1 MAKYIIVVGGV
12 YSGTGK
18 GISAASI
25 GLLLK
30 MRGASV
36 NLIKCDP
43 YLNINAGTMN
53 PRQHGEVY
61 LCDDGSET
69 DLDLGH
75 YERLAG
81 ITVSAQNI
89 FTSGT
94 IYKALLAEEE
104 QGKYLGD
111 TVQIV
116 PHVTNKIQERLQEV
130 GKDFDIVIAE
140 IGGTVGDFESMGF
153 FEAIS
158 QWKYQNPDDVMVV
171 MVAPVIY
178 NNTVKEFKTKPLQN
192 AVRELRHSG
201 LSPSMMLCRCDRAIP
216 VQILDKVS
224 RLTGVPRDGV
234 FEAPDVASIYQV
246 PIEFY
251 ERGVDDLIADFFHL
265 PRRGVRIKSYR
276 ELVEKFANGTDLPH
290 VTIGIVGKYE
300 NCDEAYL
307 SLKEALTHASVN
319 NSVRHTVKWIN
330 AEELEEGPD
339 MRSVWRHFEDVQGV
353 IVPGGFDS
361 RAVLGKI
368 RAIRHCREKKIPFL
382 GICLG
387 LQCAVIEF
395 ARNVVGIENADS
407 QEYEEGRTTDYGCG
421 DLSYTPVIHF
431 VEGQTEDLK
440 KSGTMRLG
448 AYDCKLEKGSLA
460 REVYG
465 RHSISERHR
474 HRYEVNEEY
483 LDRYSEKGL
492 LVSGR
497 NPQSN
502 LVEVMELDRKIHP
515 YFIGTQAHPEFKSR
529 LGEPAPLFDGLMKAA
544 AERLNIG
551 Q

>member
-1 MAKYIIVVGGV
+1 MGSSCKYIIVVGGV

-81 ITVSAQNI
+81 ITVSSKNI

-94 IYKALLAEEE
+94 IYKSLLEEEE

-116 PHVTNKIQERLQEV
+116 PHVTNKIQERLREV
-130 GKDFDIVIAE
+130 GEGFDIVIAE

-158 QWKYQNPDDVMVV
+158 QFKHENVDDVMVI

-201 LSPSMMLCRCDRAIP
+201 LSPSMMLCRCDRSIP
-216 VQILDKVS
+216 KPILDKVS
-224 RLTGVPRDGV
+224 RLTGVPRQGV

-251 ERGVDDLIADFFHL
+251 ERHVDDLVADFFHM
-265 PRRGVRIKSYR
+265 PRRGVRIKAYR
-276 ELVEKFANGTDLPH
+276 DLVEKFANGTDLPH
-290 VTIGIVGKYE
+290 VNIGVVGKYD

-319 NSVRHTVKWIN
+319 NNVKHTVKWIN
-330 AEELEEGPD
+330 AEELEEGSD
-339 MRSVWRHFEDVQGV
+339 MRSVWRHFEDVHGV

-395 ARNVVGIENADS
+395 AQHVAGIADADS
-407 QEYEEGRTTDYGCG
+407 QEFEKKGYGTG
-421 DLSYTPVIHF
+421 DYTPVVHF
-431 VEGQTEDLK
+431 VEGQSEGLK

-448 AYDCKLEKGSLA
+448 AYDCRLAKDSLA
-460 REVYG
+460 KSLYG
-465 RHSISERHR
+465 KKTISERHR
-474 HRYEVNEEY
+474 HRYEVNDEY
-483 LDRYSEKGL
+483 LNALENKGFK
-492 LVSGR
+492 VSGR

-502 LVEVMELDRKIHP
+502 LVEIMELDQEIHP
-515 YFIGTQAHPEFKSR
+515 FFIGTQAHPEFKSR

-544 AERLNIG
+544 VERLGKNES
-551 Q
+551 

>member
-1 MAKYIIVVGGV
+1 MAKYIIIVGGV

-43 YLNINAGTMN
+43 YLNVNAGTIN

-94 IYKALLAEEE
+94 IYKSLLEEEE

-116 PHVTNKIQERLQEV
+116 PHVTNKIQERLRQV
-130 GKDFDIVIAE
+130 GEGFDIVIAE

-158 QWKYQNPDDVMVV
+158 QFKHENPDSVMVA

-178 NNTVKEFKTKPLQN
+178 NSTVKEFKTKPLQN

-201 LSPSMMLCRCDRAIP
+201 LSPSMMLCRCDRSIP

-224 RLTGVPRDGV
+224 RLTGVPRQGV
-234 FEAPDVASIYQV
+234 FEAPDVQSIYQV

-251 ERGVDDLIADFFHL
+251 ERGVDDLVADFFHL
-265 PRRGVRIKSYR
+265 PRRGVRIKAYR
-276 ELVEKFANGTDLPH
+276 ELVERFANGTDLPH
-290 VTIGIVGKYE
+290 VTIGVVGKYD

-319 NSVRHTVKWIN
+319 NNVRHTVKWIN
-330 AEELEEGPD
+330 AEELEEGSD

-353 IVPGGFDS
+353 IVPGGFDF
-361 RAVLGKI
+361 RAILGKI
-368 RAIRHCREKKIPFL
+368 RAIRHCREKQIPFL

-395 ARNVVGIENADS
+395 AQNVAGISDANS
-407 QEYEEGRTTDYGCG
+407 QEFCG
-421 DLSYTPVIHF
+421 DTCDYSPVIHF
-431 VEGQTEDLK
+431 TEGQSESLK

-448 AYDCKLEKGSLA
+448 AYDCKLEKDSLA
-460 REVYG
+460 RELYG
-465 RHSISERHR
+465 KQNISERHR

-483 LDRYSEKGL
+483 LNSYAEKGF

-502 LVEVMELDRKIHP
+502 LVEIMELDRKIHP

-529 LGEPAPLFDGLMKAA
+529 LQEPAPLFDGLMKAA
-544 AERLNIG
+544 ADRLNV
-551 Q
+551 

>member
-30 MRGASV
+30 MRGSDV
-36 NLIKCDP
+36 TLIKCDP

-53 PRQHGEVY
+53 PRQHGEVF

-81 ITVSAQNI
+81 ITVSKLNI

-94 IYKALLAEEE
+94 LYKQIIQEEE
-104 QGKYLGD
+104 EGKFLGE
-111 TVQIV
+111 TVQVV
-116 PHVTNKIQERLQEV
+116 PHVTCKIQNRLLEV
-130 GKDFDIVIAE
+130 GKDHDIVIAE
-140 IGGTVGDFESMGF
+140 IGGTIGDFESGPF
-153 FEAIS
+153 YEAIS
-158 QWKYQNPDDVMVV
+158 EFKQKNPEDVMII

-192 AVRELRHSG
+192 AVRSLRHDG
-201 LSPSMMLCRCDRAIP
+201 LIPEMLLCRCDRSIP
-216 VQILDKVS
+216 EEILDKVS
-224 RLTGVPRDGV
+224 SMTRVPREAV
-234 FEAPDVASIYQV
+234 FEAPDAETIYQV

-251 ERGVDDLIADFFHL
+251 NRHVDDLITDHFHL
-265 PRRGVRIKSYR
+265 PRKGVRIHKYR
-276 ELVEKFANGTDLPH
+276 DLVERYLNGSELPK
-290 VTIGIVGKYE
+290 VTVGIVGKYD

-307 SLKEALTHASVN
+307 SLKEALTHAAVQAEIKLN
-319 NSVRHTVKWIN
+319 IKWIN

-339 MRSVWRHFEDVQGV
+339 MRSVWRHFEDVHGV

-361 RAVLGKI
+361 RAVMGKI
-368 RAIRHCREKKIPFL
+368 RAIQYCREKHIPFL

-395 ARNVVGIENADS
+395 CRNVCDIKDADS
-407 QEYEEGRTTDYGCG
+407 QEFSKDTN
-421 DLSYTPVIHF
+421 SPVIHY
-431 VEGQTEDLK
+431 VEGQTDNMK

-448 AYDCKLEKGSLA
+448 AYDCDLFKNTIVRNL
-460 REVYG
+460 YG
-465 RHSISERHR
+465 KKTISERHR
-474 HRYEVNEEY
+474 HRLEVNDDYIKRMKEC
-483 LDRYSEKGL
+483 GFI
-492 LVSGR
+492 VSGR
-497 NPQSN
+497 NPDSH
-502 LVEVMELDRKIHP
+502 LVEVMELGQDIHP
-515 YFIGTQAHPEFKSR
+515 FFIGTQAHPEFKSS
-529 LGEPAPLFDGLMKAA
+529 LQNPSPLFTGLVKAA
-544 AERLNIG
+544 GEKLNKM
-551 Q
+551 